1 LPQFSFLAGLI
12 EEFLDPRA
20 DGESQLPERVQK
32 GEKSSSEPK
41 FQRPDME

>member
-20 DGESQLPERVQK
+20 NEKYQLPERVQK
-32 GEKSSSEPK
+32 GEKS
-41 FQRPDME
+41 